1 MITHD
6 NDNDEIT
13 EVMIGSNN
21 DGVVVV
27 VVCVVE
33 QNTTFQS
40 SVLRLNTN
48 SSLQSKS
55 MELFPAE
62 NSIHEN
68 LLQGDFINEK
78 TEMVKSKARNSWAE
92 AEKKKAVKS
101 GVSDE
106 VVVQLA
112 QSNATSANS
121 MSSSFRFRKKKA
133 SGAKTSPLA
142 AQKRHGKRQE

>member
-1 MITHD
+1 MKSPIYYYCC
-6 NDNDEIT
+6 I
-13 EVMIGSNN
+13 IGFFIFLVSVPAQYL
-21 DGVVVV
+21 VVVVIIVVVAVV

-78 TEMVKSKARNSWAE
+78 TEMGKSKARNSWAE

-121 MSSSFRFRKKKA
+121 MSSSFRFRKKK
-133 SGAKTSPLA
+133 SFGS
-142 AQKRHGKRQE
+142 Q

>member
-121 MSSSFRFRKKKA
+121 MSSSFRFRKKKFL
-133 SGAKTSPLA
+133 KPTRTLNW
-142 AQKRHGKRQE
+142 